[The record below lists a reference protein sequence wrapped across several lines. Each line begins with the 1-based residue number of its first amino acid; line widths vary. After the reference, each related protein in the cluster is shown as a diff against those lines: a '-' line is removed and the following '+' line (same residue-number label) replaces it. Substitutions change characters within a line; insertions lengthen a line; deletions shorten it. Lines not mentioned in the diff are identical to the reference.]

1 MRSSGSVVWLGNKE
15 IYKEKVVNHRKQ
27 ERERTRKPKYYLQLE
42 EERLHKLHEEE
53 EAPKLEEDERIKKE
67 ETEGLAKLNESYE
80 KQR

>member
-15 IYKEKVVNHRKQ
+15 IYKEKVVNHR
-27 ERERTRKPKYYLQLE
+27 QLE